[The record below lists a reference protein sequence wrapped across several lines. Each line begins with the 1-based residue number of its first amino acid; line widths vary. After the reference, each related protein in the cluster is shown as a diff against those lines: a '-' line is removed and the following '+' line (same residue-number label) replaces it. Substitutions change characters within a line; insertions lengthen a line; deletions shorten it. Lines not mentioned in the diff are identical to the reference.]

1 MINIFRSL
9 TYSSIG
15 IASLAWLSVILI
27 SISLAGPNPDG
38 TLIEYFAD
46 NIISAEDVENSG
58 FTFSELSDEIFLL
71 IAHMNITLLVF
82 SIIMTLS
89 WSAGSHF
96 LNIDA
101 PGKAKI
107 YAIHWVIFTGIYIFV
122 VISIIYYFTQTPQ
135 YAAAQQIGGP
145 GGFRIFLFGTI
156 YYSLIYYVGVLL
168 GTARFARS
176 SVLFANKLPGNL

>member
-9 TYSSIG
+9 TYSAIG
-15 IASLAWLSVILI
+15 IASLAWLSLILI
-27 SISLAGPNPDG
+27 SISMAGPSPDG
-38 TLIEYFAD
+38 ALIEYFAD
-46 NIISAEDVENSG
+46 NIISEESVENSG
-58 FTFSELSDEIFLL
+58 FSFSELSDELFLL
-71 IAHMNITLLVF
+71 IAHMNITLLIF

-89 WSAGSHF
+89 WAVGSHY

-107 YAIHWVIFTGIYIFV
+107 YAIHWIIFTGIYVTI
-122 VISIIYYFTQTPQ
+122 VIGIIYHFTQGTQ
-135 YAAAQQIGGP
+135 YAAASQIGGP
-145 GGFRIFLFGTI
+145 GGFRLFLFGTI